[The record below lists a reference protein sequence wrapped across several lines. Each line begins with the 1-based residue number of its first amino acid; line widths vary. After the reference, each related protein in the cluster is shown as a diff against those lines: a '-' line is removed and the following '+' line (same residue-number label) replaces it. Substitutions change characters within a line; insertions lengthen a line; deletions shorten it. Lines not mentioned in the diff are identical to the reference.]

1 MAAEDLGDWQ
11 ARFDALASTLKC
23 AVLLAR
29 GDAEG
34 REQVDEILRGLR
46 AIYEERARLRT
57 Q

>member
-1 MAAEDLGDWQ
+1 VAAEDLGDWQ